1 MIEVIY
7 GNNKE
12 LARLTGKSIA
22 DVRDQYKSQ
31 FDIPDRAQAVLNGK
45 TLTKGLESKIKLE
58 DCDELAFVERNRSRV
73 PLLMTALLLAL
84 AITGGV
90 FAFTYTTAS
99 ATITL
104 TSADS
109 DYAAVASNSTV
120 AGWKPY
126 GKVRGT
132 IGAGNLFNVTP
143 GPSYENVGDLQ
154 VKVYLSNL
162 NQLGKNYSFF
172 MMRLELQNALGA
184 AVDAEGITQVLS
196 IENGVVSFYW
206 PSENFT
212 GGTTYYIKALGGTYI
227 SYPFSEG
234 LSTTYSPVFYAQ
246 VLQAG

>member
-1 MIEVIY
+1 MIEVIH

-45 TLTKGLESKIKLE
+45 TLTKGMESKIKLE

-90 FAFTYTTAS
+90 FAYTFTTAS
-99 ATITL
+99 STITL
-104 TSADS
+104 T
-109 DYAAVASNSTV
+109 AATGDFASISSNQTV
-120 AGWKPY
+120 AGWKPF
-126 GKVRGT
+126 GKLRGP

-143 GPSYENVGDLQ
+143 TTGYTGDLM
-154 VKVYLSNL
+154 VKVYLSNMDEL
-162 NQLGKNYSFF
+162 TKNYSFY
-172 MMRLELQNALGA
+172 MMRIQLQNLAGT
-184 AVDAEGITQVLS
+184 AVDSEMITQVLS

-206 PSENFT
+206 PSSNFT
-212 GGTTYYIKALGGTYI
+212 PGTTYYVKNLGGTYI
-227 SYPFSEG
+227 AFPYSPG
-234 LSTTYSPVFYAQ
+234 LITTYNPIIYAQ
-246 VLQAG
+246 LLQAG